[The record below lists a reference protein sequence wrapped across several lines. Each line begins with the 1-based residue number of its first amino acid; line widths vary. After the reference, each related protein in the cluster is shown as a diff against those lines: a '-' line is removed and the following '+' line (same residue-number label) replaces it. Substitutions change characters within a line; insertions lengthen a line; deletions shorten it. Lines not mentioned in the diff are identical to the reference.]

1 MTKFKKHHASCISN
15 TFPHHHQVE
24 ADLGPIRGALFEQ
37 DATRYF
43 AAAKAANLG
52 TCKLCAKLLSST
64 GGTKLCDACWEAS
77 HRQDASLFSRWAQ
90 LKEGRAKLQELLQ
103 TVQQVLFENDQPP
116 IDE

>member
-1 MTKFKKHHASCISN
+1 MTQFKKHHASHISN
-15 TFPHHHQVE
+15 NFPCHHHVE
-24 ADLGPIRGALFEQ
+24 AKLGPIRSALLEQ
-37 DATRYF
+37 DVTRYF

-52 TCKLCAKLLSST
+52 TCKLCAKLLSGT
-64 GGTKLCDACWEAS
+64 GGTQLCDECWEAS
-77 HRQDASLFSRWAQ
+77 NRQDASLFSRWAQ